1 MERKK
6 KKRQLGAFTVLMLIV
21 IFCALLT
28 WFIPGGTFERAIDA
42 ASGRE
47 VVVPG
52 SFQYAESNPVT
63 IWSFFTNIFEG
74 LMNAAD
80 IIFFLFFAG
89 SYVYLVVQT
98 GALNAAVGALMR
110 KIGHRESVFIPIF
123 MILFAIGGTSFGM
136 TEETYGLIP
145 AFVAVMVSLGYDR
158 IAGGSI
164 IYVAVSTG
172 FAAAITNPF
181 TIGIASQIAGVP
193 LVEPKILF
201 VRVLAFVLFT
211 ALSITYVMRYAIR
224 VKKDP
229 SKSLVY
235 NDGVEMGDLASKDE
249 ILNMEFTRQH
259 KLSLIGF
266 AVVIFFIVLG
276 VIKWG
281 FYLSELSAIF
291 FIAFLVTA
299 FLNRY
304 SAEEMGNLFVEGAK
318 GMVFAALIIGLAR
331 SISIMLTNS
340 NTIDNVVFYLSEM
353 VKGLPTSMTAIG
365 MLIVQNIINFFIPSG
380 SGQAAAVLPIMA
392 PLADLTGV
400 TRQVAVLAYQF
411 GDGFSNLFW
420 PTLAAVGA
428 GLMNVGLDKWY
439 KFITPLFA
447 MMFVLQCVLILFAV
461 AIGV

>member
-1 MERKK
+1 MEKK
-6 KKRQLGAFTVLMLIV
+6 KKKGQLGAFTVLMLIV
-21 IFCALLT
+21 LFVSVLT
-28 WFIPGGTFERAIDA
+28 WIIPGGTFERAIDEA
-42 ASGRE
+42 TGRNI
-47 VVVPG
+47 VVPG
-52 SFQYAESNPVT
+52 SFQFTDSNPVT
-63 IWSFFTNIFEG
+63 PWTFFTNIFEG
-74 LMNAAD
+74 LMSAAD

-89 SYVYLVVQT
+89 AYVFLVVQT

-110 KIGHRESVFIPIF
+110 KIGNNESAFIPIF
-123 MILFAIGGTSFGM
+123 MILFAIGGTTFGM
-136 TEETYGLIP
+136 TEEVYGLIP

-164 IYVAVSTG
+164 IYVAVCTG

-193 LVEPKILF
+193 LIEPKILF

-211 ALSITYVMRYAIR
+211 GLSIFYVMRYAIR

-229 SKSLVY
+229 TRSLVY
-235 NDGVEMGDLASKDE
+235 NDGVDMGDAASKEE
-249 ILNMEFTRQH
+249 ILGMEFTAQH
-259 KLSLIGF
+259 KMSLLGF
-266 AVVIFFIVLG
+266 VVVIFFIVLG

-281 FYLSELSAIF
+281 FYLTELSVIF
-291 FIAFLVTA
+291 FIGFLITGV
-299 FLNRY
+299 LNRY
-304 SAEEMGNLFVEGAK
+304 SATELGNLFVEGAK
-318 GMVFAALIIGLAR
+318 GMVFAALVIGLSR

-340 NTIDNVVFYLSEM
+340 NTIDTVVFYMSEL
-353 VKGLPTSMTAIG
+353 VKGLPTSMTALG
-365 MLIVQNIINFFIPSG
+365 MLVVQNIINFFIPSG

-400 TRQVAVLAYQF
+400 SRQVAVLAYQF

-420 PTLAAVGA
+420 PAVAAVGA

-439 KFITPLFA
+439 KFITPLFG
-447 MMFVLQCVLILFAV
+447 MMFLLQCALILFAV